1 MKIFDLNFQVMA
13 AEPSPPDMGII
24 DANTVVYVDWDE
36 TPEFDKTHI
45 VPFQDTLPGAYE
57 YDVFDDY
64 LKPYLSKNRH
74 KVFGGNDQYT
84 YQGVQFKVVCCEP

>member
-1 MKIFDLNFQVMA
+1 
-13 AEPSPPDMGII
+13 
-24 DANTVVYVDWDE
+24 
-36 TPEFDKTHI
+36 
-45 VPFQDTLPGAYE
+45 VPFQDPLPGAHE